1 RSGNG
6 PAGLAL
12 SAFLSGVLPYY
23 NPNAPHP
30 DPTVDEKLRENLCQS
45 LIDQVCFF
53 FSRHNVTQSG
63 CTKLAPLIEIL
74 LTLILRGL
82 AFTRCADLTKVSIFS
97 EFCWFSHCSPQVG
110 LAKFFPRS
118 IDILIFQ
125 KRLKEVKRTFAKQ
138 LDGSIENYH
147 SSYEDYL
154 YKDSHTF
161 LHFKKTGGVWSVS
174 GKRLDGMSFSYTAN
188 HVILACGLMKK
199 RPLELPTQNYS
210 LPVVYDVLSMRS
222 QLAQH
227 DCNSDTSVRVVVVG
241 DGITSA
247 DAVRVCLEHEVP
259 VLHLM
264 RRTERQIQNSVLS
277 RLSPLHYLEY
287 HSIYRL
293 MIGKD
298 SHPLYVKR
306 HASSIISVDENS
318 VLTISTSKEYQYE
331 KCSLLVVCIGR
342 VSDFD
347 GILVGKYTFTG
358 YHSEEDPTLM
368 RVGSFAGD
376 NLVRYIVGG
385 CLDVARSLHNLYR
398 NKNSS

>member
-1 RSGNG
+1 NG

-45 LIDQVCFF
+45 LIDQDLKWCETIEFLGGS
-53 FSRHNVTQSG
+53 SRPLSILYDSLVRPGADVGAQISSRLLWQTDERRQIPHLVLGETAVGGSWNNYDPEMIALSSSSWLDLPGLSISDWLQGT
-63 CTKLAPLIEIL
+63 PLISRL
-74 LTLILRGL
+74 SLSLCTLSQYHRRLM
-82 AFTRCADLTKVSIFS
+82 TCDEKS
-97 EFCWFSHCSPQVG
+97 SH
-110 LAKFFPRS
+110 
-118 IDILIFQ
+118 
-125 KRLKEVKRTFAKQ
+125 
-138 LDGSIENYH
+138 
-147 SSYEDYL
+147 
-154 YKDSHTF
+154 SHTF

-199 RPLELPTQNYS
+199 RPLEVFLTTFIFIIQRYS
-210 LPVVYDVLSMRS
+210 YVY
-222 QLAQH
+222 
-227 DCNSDTSVRVVVVG
+227 SVRVVVVG

-318 VLTISTSKEYQYE
+318 E

-398 NKNSS
+398 NKNSSAM